1 MEAHAHAV
9 RVADRLPE
17 RVDAGGDQ
25 PVPALVQVAVPLA
38 PVVGRLDLVQG
49 APDPAG
55 IVHQVAR
62 AQLPVDPIEVAVPVR
77 FELLPDRVDRAGAQH
92 VADVGV
98 ALQPLVGSVDA
109 VGAHQRRLLL
119 GERHQLEVGDPRRSM
134 VAELRMGAGARAQ
147 PVLGEGDFL
156 IGQIG
161 YLPEDLLQAAAL
173 EVSAGLPF
181 EDGEGLIA
189 GEPGPQPYHVA
200 GGVVP
205 VDLTDVAGV
214 DADRDGVRAA
224 EVQPA
229 GDVGRSGLRVGHE
242 HGAAERGRLVG

>member
-1 MEAHAHAV
+1 M
-9 RVADRLPE
+9 D
-17 RVDAGGDQ
+17 
-25 PVPALVQVAVPLA
+25 PV
-38 PVVGRLDLVQG
+38 
-49 APDPAG
+49 
-55 IVHQVAR
+55 
-62 AQLPVDPIEVAVPVR
+62 EVAVPVR
-77 FELLPDRVDRAGAQH
+77 FELLPDRVERAGAQH

-109 VGAHQRRLLL
+109 VGAHDIRFLI
-119 GERHQLEVGDPRRSM
+119 GERHQFDVGDPRRGM

-161 YLPEDLLQAAAL
+161 HLPEDLLQTAAL
-173 EVSAGLPF
+173 EVSAGVPF

-189 GEPGPQPYHVA
+189 GEPGPQPHHVA

-214 DADRDGVRAA
+214 DADRDGVRTG

-242 HGAAERGRLVG
+242 HGAAERGRLVGQGSPEAAARLGAQGGRRGTAIQVRNVDRGRGERSVADQIGWECHDGYSMGSDGRAA